1 MKMNV
6 LRLAWLQISSERG
19 RFIAAVAGVSFA
31 VVLVL
36 VQLGLQQALF
46 ASVEGLPR
54 AMVGD
59 LVLVSPAFQNLSTAG
74 TFTQRRLYQALGD
87 PDVAS
92 VVPMYIRV
100 TPIKNPETR
109 QQRDIFVL
117 GFPPER
123 GVLDLPEVDAQIDKL
138 KLPDRALFD
147 RRSRK
152 EFGPYAA
159 LLRKEPEVR
168 TEINTQPVY
177 VDGLFTLGTSFAAD
191 GNLVT
196 SDINFLRFVPDRK
209 WGAINIGLIRLR
221 DHADVRAVQSRLAHF
236 LPDDVQVLTHAE
248 FVEREREYWDHSTPI
263 GFVFQLGVIMGLIVG
278 GVIVYQILYTDVS
291 EHLPDYATLKAIGY
305 RNRFLFALVM
315 RQSLILSV
323 CGFVPGVVIAEITY
337 AITRAATHL
346 PVTTSFVRLIA
357 VYALTLAMC
366 AGAGTFAMLKIRS
379 ADPAEV
385 F

>member
-100 TPIKNPETR
+100 TPIKNPLTR

-117 GFPPER
+117 GFPPR
-123 GVLDLPEVDAQIDKL
+123 GGVLDLPEVDAQIDKL

-159 LLRKEPEVR
+159 LLQKEPEVR

-209 WGAINIGLIRLR
+209 WGAINVGLIQLR
-221 DHADVRAVQSRLAHF
+221 DHADARAVQSRLAHF
-236 LPDDVQVLTHAE
+236 LPDDVQVLTHVE

-305 RNRFLFALVM
+305 RDRFLFALVM

-346 PVTTSFVRLIA
+346 PVTTSFVRLIT
-357 VYALTLAMC
+357 VYVLTLAMC

>member
-6 LRLAWLQISSERG
+6 FRLAWLQISSDRG
-19 RFIAAVAGVSFA
+19 RFAAAVAGVSFA

-36 VQLGLQQALF
+36 VQLGLRQALF
-46 ASVEGLPR
+46 ASVEGLPN
-54 AMVGD
+54 AMQAG
-59 LVLVSPAFQNLSTAG
+59 LVLVSPVFQNLATAG

-100 TPIKNPETR
+100 TPIKNPVTG
-109 QQRDIFVL
+109 QQRDIFVIA
-117 GFPPER
+117 FPPER
-123 GVLDLPEVDAQIDKL
+123 GVLNLPEVDAQIDKL

-147 RRSRK
+147 RLSRR
-152 EFGPYAA
+152 EFGPYVE
-159 LLRKEPEVR
+159 LLQKGPEVR
-168 TEINTQPVY
+168 TEIETQPVY
-177 VDGLFTLGTSFAAD
+177 VAGLFTLGTSFAAD

-196 SDINFLRFVPDRK
+196 SDLSFLHFLPDRK
-209 WGAINIGLIRLR
+209 WGSINVGLIRLR
-221 DHADVRAVQSRLAHF
+221 PHADVRTVQARLAHY
-236 LPDDVQVLTHAE
+236 LPGDVQVLTKKE
-248 FVEREREYWDHSTPI
+248 FVAREHDYWDRSTPI
-263 GFVFQLGVIMGLIVG
+263 GFVFQLGVVMGLIVG

-305 RNRFLFALVM
+305 RDRFLFLLVM
-315 RQSLILSV
+315 RQSLILSI
-323 CGFVPGVVIAEITY
+323 CGFVPGVIIAQITY
-337 AITRAATHL
+337 AVTRAATHL
-346 PVTTSFVRLIA
+346 PVATSAVRLVA

-366 AGAGTFAMLKIRS
+366 AGAGTFAMLKVRS

>member
-100 TPIKNPETR
+100 TPIKNPVTR

-117 GFPPER
+117 GFPPRR

-159 LLRKEPEVR
+159 LLQKEPEVR

-209 WGAINIGLIRLR
+209 WGALNVGLIQLR
-221 DHADVRAVQSRLAHF
+221 DHADARAVQSRLAHF

-305 RNRFLFALVM
+305 RDRFLFALVM

-346 PVTTSFVRLIA
+346 PVTTSFVRLIT
-357 VYALTLAMC
+357 VYVLTLAMC